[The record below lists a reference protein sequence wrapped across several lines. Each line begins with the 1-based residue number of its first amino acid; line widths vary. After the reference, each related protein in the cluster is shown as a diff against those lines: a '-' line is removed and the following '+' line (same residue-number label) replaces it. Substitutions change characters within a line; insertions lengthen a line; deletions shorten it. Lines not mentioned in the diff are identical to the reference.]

1 MVARGNGSRFR
12 NRRHAG
18 QVLGWRLV
26 EAGVL
31 ERFPEPRVVLGLP
44 RGGVPVAAEVARIL
58 AAPLDVFLVR
68 KLGVP
73 GQEELAM
80 GAIASAGVRVLN
92 QAVIER
98 LGVTPDE
105 VEAVARS
112 EADVLSRREQAYRRD
127 RAAVPVAN
135 ATVIIVDDGLATG
148 ASMRAAIQALRAQEP
163 AAVIVAVPVGS
174 PDTCR
179 VIRAEAD
186 EVVCVR
192 TPERFFAVG
201 QAYDDFSPTTDDEV
215 CTVLDAP
222 SDRPRATVP
231 RR

>member
-1 MVARGNGSRFR
+1 MFRSARAIC
-12 NRRHAG
+12 HAVG
-18 QVLGWRLV
+18 D
-26 EAGVL
+26 AGPVTSA
-31 ERFPEPRVVLGLP
+31 EIPATPFGGAGGRTLGL
-44 RGGVPVAAEVARIL
+44 
-58 AAPLDVFLVR
+58 F
-68 KLGVP
+68 
-73 GQEELAM
+73 
-80 GAIASAGVRVLN
+80 S
-92 QAVIER
+92 
-98 LGVTPDE
+98 
-105 VEAVARS
+105 
-112 EADVLSRREQAYRRD
+112 
-127 RAAVPVAN
+127 
-135 ATVIIVDDGLATG
+135 
-148 ASMRAAIQALRAQEP
+148 SMRAAIQALRAQEP

>member
-1 MVARGNGSRFR
+1 
-12 NRRHAG
+12 
-18 QVLGWRLV
+18 
-26 EAGVL
+26 
-31 ERFPEPRVVLGLP
+31 
-44 RGGVPVAAEVARIL
+44 
-58 AAPLDVFLVR
+58 
-68 KLGVP
+68 
-73 GQEELAM
+73 M